1 MNISGVFCE
10 DPPVPDP
17 QYDLSIVPN
26 SAYYDEIFTKKFRIP
41 LNGTVSYKCNPPGRF
56 VTDYNVNTFDNVV
69 TCVDLTDGSYNQFTW
84 PTCKRSN
91 FFNFYVFIARCKTL
105 CTNQ

>member
-10 DPPVPDP
+10 DPPVPEP
-17 QYDLSIVPN
+17 QYDLSYVPN
-26 SAYYDEIFTKKFRIP
+26 SSYYSPETLKFRIP

-56 VTDYNVNTFDNVV
+56 ADNYSVNTFDNVV

-91 FFNFYVFIARCKTL
+91 FLIELFFYLFL
-105 CTNQ
+105 E